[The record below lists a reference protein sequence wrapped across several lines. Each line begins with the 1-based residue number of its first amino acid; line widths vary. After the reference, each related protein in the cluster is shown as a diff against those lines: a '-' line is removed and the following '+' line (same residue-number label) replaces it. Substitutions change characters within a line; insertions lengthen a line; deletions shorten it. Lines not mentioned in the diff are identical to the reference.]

1 MEGFLDPNQVLRQ
14 LKLRNNMIAAD
25 FGSGSGGWT
34 IPLAKQLEDGKVYAI
49 DILEEPLSVLKSRAN
64 LEKIFNIQI
73 IKANIE
79 TKNGSKLQDLS
90 VDLVL
95 MTNLL
100 FQCENKQEVLEE
112 GKRVLKPKGKIL
124 VVDWFKD
131 NPLTKE
137 IEYISFDEIKKIGK
151 NLNLKIEKEF
161 AAGNYHYV
169 VIFEKT

>member
-100 FQCENKQEVLEE
+100 FQCKDKKKVLEE
-112 GKRVLKPKGKIL
+112 GKRILKPKGKIL
-124 VVDWFKD
+124 VVDWIKD